1 MAFLFFFKAT
11 YQIYRADICITRTL
25 SCMGMFLWLAVICL
39 LWVSLCLSWKAEGS
53 EHLGTHSIPV
63 QGAPGL
69 WVRAHPVS
77 HGSCCSL
84 WGLTVALWGWLVGA
98 SPECVIAPSLHPQP
112 SLHRSQWAERQ
123 GRVAEHQ
130 GPWAPL
136 LKGSP
141 GHRFYPYQLLPS
153 DSDR

>member
-63 QGAPGL
+63 QGAP
-69 WVRAHPVS
+69 RALGQGSPRVS
-77 HGSCCSL
+77 WEL
-84 WGLTVALWGWLVGA
+84 LQLVGTDCGSVGLARGCKPRMCHCTLPA
-98 SPECVIAPSLHPQP
+98 SPAQPPPQP
-112 SLHRSQWAERQ
+112 VGREAGQ
-123 GRVAEHQ
+123 GGRAPGPVGTSAQ
-130 GPWAPL
+130 GEPWAQVLPL
-136 LKGSP
+136 PAAPIRL
-141 GHRFYPYQLLPS
+141 
-153 DSDR
+153 